1 MYINKSEFEKINKL
15 QSEVYDSKNSC
26 RTDSEWNMADSEWN
40 MAKVFINKDLLRLGY
55 ELDCYDLVIKRSN

>member
-1 MYINKSEFEKINKL
+1 MYIDKSDFEKINKL

-26 RTDSEWNMADSEWN
+26 RSDSEWN

-55 ELDCYDLVIKRSN
+55 ELSSYDKVIKRGN

>member
-26 RTDSEWNMADSEWN
+26 RTDSEWNMA
-40 MAKVFINKDLLRLGY
+40 KVFINKDLLRLGY
-55 ELDCYDLVIKRSN
+55 ELDCYEQVIKREYK